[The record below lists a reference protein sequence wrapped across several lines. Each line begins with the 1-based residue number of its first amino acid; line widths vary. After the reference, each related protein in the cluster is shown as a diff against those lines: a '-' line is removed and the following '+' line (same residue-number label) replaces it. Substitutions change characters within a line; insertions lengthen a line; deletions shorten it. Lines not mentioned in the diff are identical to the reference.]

1 MKNAIIIGGTTGLG
15 KGLAD
20 ILLANDY
27 RVAVTG
33 IEKDIIGDLHNNG
46 HKNLE
51 VQYLDCLQGN
61 TSQTIS
67 ELVKKMNGLDLLILS
82 AGIGQLN
89 KNQGYTVENNANK
102 LNVLAF
108 TEIADWSYRFFEEQ
122 GYGHFASISSI
133 SGLFGYRVAPAYHAA
148 KSYQIKYLEALRQK
162 AHRARS
168 TGKPIYITDIRPGFV
183 DTYMTKKRK
192 MFWVATIE
200 KASKQMF
207 TLIEK
212 KRGYGYVTKRWHVI
226 AQIIKI
232 VPPWIRIRL

>member
-27 RVAVTG
+27 RVVVTG
-33 IEKDIIGDLHNNG
+33 IEKDILDELQNNG
-46 HKNLE
+46 QKNLE
-51 VQYLDCLQGN
+51 VQYLDCLHDN

-67 ELVKKMNGLDLLILS
+67 DLVKKMNGLDLLILS

-102 LNVLAF
+102 MNVLAF

-122 GYGHFASISSI
+122 GHGHFASISSF

-162 AHRARS
+162 AHRARL

-183 DTYMTKKRK
+183 DTYMTQKRK

-200 KASKQMF
+200 KASKQIF

-212 KRGYGYVTKRWHVI
+212 KRGYGYVTKRWHIV